1 MASRIPI
8 SVLDLSLVLADGTS
22 ADALAATTQL
32 AKRADDVGFTRFW
45 VAEHHNMGAV
55 ASCSP
60 PVLIA
65 HLAANTQR
73 ISLGSGGVMLP
84 NHAPFVV
91 AEQFAML
98 EALYPGRIDLGI
110 GRAPGSDRSTMMAL
124 RQGTD
129 PINVDEFPQHVVDV
143 MGLLGD
149 VRSDDGLFTQ
159 VKATPNAV
167 SRPTVALLGSSGYS
181 AQLAGMLGVPFGFA
195 HHFGMGG
202 TSEAA
207 DIYREHFTPS
217 PVLDEPH
224 LIVTAVAVAA
234 ETSAEADHLMATH
247 RLFKYTMVTGRL
259 RGILSADDAAADPH
273 YGAAVEHAGT
283 NAIFG
288 TADEVVVG
296 LEKLASDMGA
306 TELMITVPVAEV
318 DKRIASLELTGNAW
332 LESSPRPACSS

>member
-1 MASRIPI
+1 MTRLPL
-8 SVLDLSLVLADGTS
+8 SVLDVSLVPEGSTS
-22 ADALAATTQL
+22 SDALSATTRL
-32 AKRADDVGFTRFW
+32 AQKADELGFTRFW

-65 HLAANTQR
+65 HLAASTER
-73 ISLGSGGVMLP
+73 ISVGSGGVMLP

-98 EALYPGRIDLGI
+98 EALHPGRIDLGL
-110 GRAPGSDRSTMMAL
+110 GRAPGTDRNTMLAL
-124 RQGTD
+124 RRGTN
-129 PINVDEFPQHVVDV
+129 PIDVDEFPQHVIDV

-149 VRSDDGLFTQ
+149 VRSDDGMFTH
-159 VKATPNAV
+159 VKATPNAQ

-181 AQLAGMLGVPFGFA
+181 AQLAGLLGVPFGFA

-207 DIYREHFTPS
+207 DIYRQHFTPS

-234 ETSAEADHLMATH
+234 ETSVEADHLMATH
-247 RLFKYTMVTGRL
+247 RLFKHGLRTGPMFGVL
-259 RGILSADDAAADPH
+259 DADDAIAHPDYEQALA
-273 YGAAVEHAGT
+273 YAGT
-283 NAIFG
+283 NALFG
-288 TADEVVVG
+288 TADDVVEG
-296 LEKLASDMGA
+296 LDKLAVEMGA
-306 TELMITVPVAEV
+306 TELMLTVP
-318 DKRIASLELTGNAW
+318 IADVEQRLVSLELTANAW
-332 LESSPRPACSS
+332 TA

>member
-1 MASRIPI
+1 MARLPL
-8 SVLDLSLVLADGTS
+8 SVLDVSLVVDGATSSSALDATTRLAQR
-22 ADALAATTQL
+22 ADAL
-32 AKRADDVGFTRFW
+32 GFTRFW

-65 HLAANTQR
+65 HLAASTER
-73 ISLGSGGVMLP
+73 ISVGSGGVMLP

-98 EALYPGRIDLGI
+98 EALHPGRIDLGL
-110 GRAPGSDRSTMMAL
+110 GRAPGTDRNTMLAL
-124 RQGTD
+124 RRGTN
-129 PINVDEFPQHVVDV
+129 PIDVDQFPQHVIDV

-149 VRSDDGLFTQ
+149 VRSDDGMFTQ
-159 VKATPNAV
+159 VKATPNAQ

-181 AQLAGMLGVPFGFA
+181 AQLAGLLGVPFGFA

-224 LIVTAVAVAA
+224 LIVTAVTVAA
-234 ETSAEADHLMATH
+234 ETSVEADHLMATH
-247 RLFKYTMVTGRL
+247 RLFKNGLRTGRMYGVL
-259 RGILSADDAAADPH
+259 EADDAIAHPDYAQALE
-273 YGAAVEHAGT
+273 YAGT
-283 NAIFG
+283 NAFYG
-288 TADEVVVG
+288 TPDEVVER
-296 LEKLASDMGA
+296 LDKLAVEMGA
-306 TELMITVPVAEV
+306 TELMITVPVADVEQ
-318 DKRIASLELTGNAW
+318 RLSSLELTANAW
-332 LESSPRPACSS
+332 MQL

>member
-1 MASRIPI
+1 MARLPL
-8 SVLDLSLVLADGTS
+8 SVLDLSLVPVGGTS
-22 ADALAATTQL
+22 ADALAATTRL
-32 AKRADDVGFTRFW
+32 AKRADDLDFTRFW
-45 VAEHHNMGAV
+45 VAEHHNMSAV

-65 HLAANTQR
+65 HLAASTER
-73 ISLGSGGVMLP
+73 INVGSGGVMLP

-98 EALYPGRIDLGI
+98 EELHPGRIDLGL
-110 GRAPGSDRSTMMAL
+110 GRAPGTDRNTMMAL
-124 RQGTD
+124 RRGID
-129 PINVDEFPQHVVDV
+129 PIDVDRFPQHVIDV

-149 VRSDDGLFTQ
+149 VRAEEGMYNQ
-159 VKATPNAV
+159 VKATPNAT

-207 DIYREHFTPS
+207 DIYRQHFTPS

-234 ETSAEADHLMATH
+234 ETSVEADHLLASH
-247 RLFKYTMVTGRL
+247 RLFKHGLRTGRL
-259 RGILSADDAAADPH
+259 YGVLDADDACAHADYP
-273 YGAAVEHAGT
+273 AAVAGGT
-283 NAIFG
+283 NAIYG
-288 TADEVVVG
+288 TGDEVADG
-296 LEKLASDMGA
+296 LEKLAVEMGA
-306 TELMITVPVAEV
+306 TELMITIPVADVEQ
-318 DKRIASLELTGNAW
+318 RITSLELTAASWMN
-332 LESSPRPACSS
+332 S